1 MGKDLETERQI
12 ALPSDFVRLAIA
24 LLGLELAWR
33 FMLSPGI

>member
-24 LLGLELAWR
+24 LLGRACLAI
-33 FMLSPGI
+33 SC